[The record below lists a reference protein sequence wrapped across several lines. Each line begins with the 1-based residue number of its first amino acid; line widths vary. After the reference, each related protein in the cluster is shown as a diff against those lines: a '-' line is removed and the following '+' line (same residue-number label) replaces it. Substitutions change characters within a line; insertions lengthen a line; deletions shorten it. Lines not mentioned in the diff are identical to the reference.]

1 MHRLLKLQL
10 PWYWINFRVHW
21 FVIVEIR
28 WHFHACCQNST
39 ERVYDF
45 DLFLTF
51 SSIFVFLCFLL
62 INQQVWM
69 KLLFNR
75 MWVFCCGML
84 ILIWNN
90 CCHGR
95 KRRWLFL
102 LCRSFIVYH
111 FIFNPDRLFD
121 PNVFRILRET
131 ALLKKD
137 NMAEVAARL
146 RAAGQVIRLMATLK
160 GTCCQDLRSQSSIHQ
175 DPEWRPD
182 SSFSLRERS

>member
-1 MHRLLKLQL
+1 MPAVKTAPNVFMILTCFWPSAQFLSFYASSLLTNRFG
-10 PWYWINFRVHW
+10 WSY
-21 FVIVEIR
+21 
-28 WHFHACCQNST
+28 
-39 ERVYDF
+39 Y
-45 DLFLTF
+45 
-51 SSIFVFLCFLL
+51 L
-62 INQQVWM
+62 IGCG
-69 KLLFNR
+69 F
-75 MWVFCCGML
+75 FCCGML